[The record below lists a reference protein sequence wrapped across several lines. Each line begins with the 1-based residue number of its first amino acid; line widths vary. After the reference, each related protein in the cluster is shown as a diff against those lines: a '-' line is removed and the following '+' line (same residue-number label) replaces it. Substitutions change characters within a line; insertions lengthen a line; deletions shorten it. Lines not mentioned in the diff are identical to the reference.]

1 MVLNTCKLFSLN
13 VRGINNF
20 RKRRNDLYVVSKR
33 KGWPYLSAGNS
44 WKMKWG
50 GDMIMSRGSP
60 NSCRVA
66 ILFRVWGHCF
76 VKIWGPTGTL
86 CDPEGSLLL
95 CCGELGRKEKRAL
108 GARWEGERE
117 KRGSRLFPL
126 PIVPGALS
134 IFSIIAM
141 GIISWSLCEGE
152 SPEGGDQGQIVCAEN
167 IYAPTKDKVIIKFL
181 NNLRTILQKENLD
194 DEATIIIRG
203 DFNCPLNPAL
213 DKKKGGTML
222 SRKSVIETIDCVRDE
237 LDLVDIWRKKNP
249 FLKSF
254 M

>member
-1 MVLNTCKLFSLN
+1 MWLFPGTVLSKFEDPLGRYLILKALSFC
-13 VRGINNF
+13 
-20 RKRRNDLYVVSKR
+20 VVGR
-33 KGWPYLSAGNS
+33 
-44 WKMKWG
+44 
-50 GDMIMSRGSP
+50 
-60 NSCRVA
+60 
-66 ILFRVWGHCF
+66 
-76 VKIWGPTGTL
+76 
-86 CDPEGSLLL
+86 
-95 CCGELGRKEKRAL
+95 LGRKEKRAL

-194 DEATIIIRG
+194 DEENIIIRS
-203 DFNCPLNPAL
+203 DFNYPLNSAL
-213 DKKKGGTML
+213 DKKKVVQCYQGNQLLKPLIVYVTNL
-222 SRKSVIETIDCVRDE
+222 IWLTFEERKSFSKKLHVEPKLANDFMPLGQLADYKYLQDSITVTTMQSFPWI
-237 LDLVDIWRKKNP
+237 LILVKTTLLFPSRWR
-249 FLKSF
+249 
-254 M
+254 